1 MSKELDHKSE
11 KFDLFI
17 EPPELKNYK
26 ILDPE
31 KAVEVFEIG
40 YKATKN
46 KLREPE
52 IKKLFSTFVSPPTPF

>member
-1 MSKELDHKSE
+1 MSKELEHKSK

-17 EPPELKNYK
+17 APPELKNYK

-40 YKATKN
+40 YKATKS
-46 KLREPE
+46 KLRDPDLQSF
-52 IKKLFSTFVSPPTPF
+52 IKTGVKNLS